1 MGDSYVQVGADGVG
15 KKLQSKDNVIG
26 ANTVH
31 SEGVFLT
38 DDTGAS
44 VNPSKEATQV
54 LAEAHLGTID
64 TSTAAAEVHVGN
76 IETDLALVHTHVAGV
91 ETQDTEI
98 NAHVHA
104 LDAELVLVH
113 AHIASIETDLA
124 LVHTHIAGI
133 ETQDTEINAHIHSL
147 DAKDPSQTAYKCAY
161 VNIQA
166 DGDILALVAGKKIRV
181 HAIAIQAIDTSS
193 GTIETGAGAGAIK
206 LKWSLAAREGMV
218 LPWNPAGW
226 FETVAGEALYADFV
240 VGAETM
246 FVITYSEV

>member
-1 MGDSYVQVGADGVG
+1 MVESHVQLPADGVG
-15 KKLQSKDNVIG
+15 KKLHTFENVIG
-26 ANTVH
+26 ANTVQD
-31 SEGVFLT
+31 EGVVLVT
-38 DDTGAS
+38 SAGVEKAVS
-44 VNPSKEATQV
+44 LEATQV

-113 AHIASIETDLA
+113 AHIGTI
-124 LVHTHIAGI
+124 
-133 ETQDTEINAHIHSL
+133 DTAIGEINAHIHVL
-147 DAKDPSQTAYKCAY
+147 QGTDCKRAY
-161 VNIQA
+161 VNAQA

-181 HAIAIQAIDTSS
+181 HALYIISIDTSS
-193 GTIETGAGAGAIK
+193 GYLRTNNVGGAI
-206 LKWSLAAREGMV
+206 LFKWSFAATGGAV
-218 LPWNPAGW
+218 LPFNPIGW
-226 FETVAGEALYADFV
+226 FETAAGEALYGDFV
-240 VGAETM
+240 VGAETA

>member
-54 LAEAHLGTID
+54 LAEA
-64 TSTAAAEVHVGN
+64 HVGN

-133 ETQDTEINAHIHSL
+133 ETQDTEINAHVHSL
-147 DAKDPSQTAYKCAY
+147 DAKDPSQTAYKFAY

-181 HAIAIQAIDTSS
+181 HAMAIQAIDTSS
-193 GTIETGAGAGAIK
+193 GNIETGAGAGAQK
-206 LKWSLAAREGMV
+206 LEWSLNAREGMV
-218 LPWNPAGW
+218 LPFNPAGW